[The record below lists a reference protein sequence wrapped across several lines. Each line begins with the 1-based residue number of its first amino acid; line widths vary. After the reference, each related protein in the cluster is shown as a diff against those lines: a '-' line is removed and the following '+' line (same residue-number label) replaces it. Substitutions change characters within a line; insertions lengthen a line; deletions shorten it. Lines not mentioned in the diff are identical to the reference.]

1 MDQKNLRDEEALSTE
16 EINRVKTERK
26 MLLKKF
32 FTILLSISFIFFV
45 GYLISLV
52 NWKKMIED
60 HRKAKRA
67 NMVIVDKNLS
77 PKFLDDEFLKN
88 KVLYNVLCM
97 IL

>member
-16 EINRVKTERK
+16 EINRVKAKRK
-26 MLLKKF
+26 MMLKKS

-77 PKFLDDEFLKN
+77 PKFLDDEF
-88 KVLYNVLCM
+88 
-97 IL
+97 

>member
-16 EINRVKTERK
+16 EINRVKANRK
-26 MLLKKF
+26 MMLKKS

-77 PKFLDDEFLKN
+77 PKFLDDEF
-88 KVLYNVLCM
+88 
-97 IL
+97 

>member
-26 MLLKKF
+26 MLLKKS

-77 PKFLDDEFLKN
+77 PKFLDDEF
-88 KVLYNVLCM
+88 
-97 IL
+97 

>member
-1 MDQKNLRDEEALSTE
+1 MDQKKLRDEEALSTE
-16 EINRVKTERK
+16 EINRVKTKRK
-26 MLLKKF
+26 MMLKKS
-32 FTILLSISFIFFV
+32 FTILLSIGFIFFV

-77 PKFLDDEFLKN
+77 PKFLDDEF
-88 KVLYNVLCM
+88 
-97 IL
+97 